1 VKFVLWVLVN
11 ALALGAAVWLL
22 DGITIGGDSDRDKIL
37 TLLGVALIFGLVNAV
52 IRPVVKLLSL
62 PFIILTLG
70 LLIFVINAAMLM
82 LTSKIAGELD
92 LAFHVDQF
100 WWTAIWGA
108 IIISIAT
115 AFLELVEP
123 DE

>member
-1 VKFVLWVLVN
+1 VKFVVWVLAN

-22 DGITIGGDSDRDKIL
+22 DGITLDGDTDRDKIL
-37 TLLGVALIFGLVNAV
+37 TLLGVALIFGVINAI

-70 LLIFVINAAMLM
+70 LLVFVINAAMLM
-82 LTSKIAGELD
+82 LTSKIAGDLD
-92 LAFHVDQF
+92 LAFHVDEF

-108 IIISIAT
+108 IIISITSALLSV
-115 AFLELVEP
+115 FEP
-123 DE
+123 DD

>member
-1 VKFVLWVLVN
+1 MKFVLWVLVN

-22 DGITIGGDSDRDKIL
+22 DGITLDGDSGRDKVL
-37 TLLGVALIFGLVNAV
+37 TLIAVALIFGVVNAV
-52 IRPVVKLLSL
+52 VRPVVKLLSL

-92 LAFHVDQF
+92 LAFRVDQF
-100 WWTAIWGA
+100 WWTAIWGSV
-108 IIISIAT
+108 IISLT
-115 AFLELVEP
+115 TTFLELVEP

>member
-1 VKFVLWVLVN
+1 VKFLLWVLVN

-37 TLLGVALIFGLVNAV
+37 TLLGVALIFGVVNAV
-52 IRPVVKLLSL
+52 IRPVVKLLAL
-62 PFIILTLG
+62 PFIIVTLG

-92 LAFHVDQF
+92 LDFHVDQF

-115 AFLELVEP
+115 TVLGILEP

>member
-1 VKFVLWVLVN
+1 MKFVVWVLAN

-22 DGITIGGDSDRDKIL
+22 DGITLDGDTDRDKIL
-37 TLLGVALIFGLVNAV
+37 TLLGVALIFGVINAI

-70 LLIFVINAAMLM
+70 LLVFVINAAMLM
-82 LTSKIAGELD
+82 LTSKIAGDLD
-92 LAFHVDQF
+92 LAFHVDEF

-108 IIISIAT
+108 IIISITSALLSV
-115 AFLELVEP
+115 FEP
-123 DE
+123 DD